1 MDTDGGQL
9 LPLAMSIAYVCNCGG
24 ALRCCHAKLAPPSVA
39 GQWFPARSSLL
50 LTAEVGC
57 GQCELNMNFNEPAEL
72 PASFFD
78 AAVVCFR
85 SLDEVARG
93 EVARGEVARRWCA
106 SDNEVARGEVGIV
119 SLVEGLWQVDTAW
132 KINISPL
139 GTTETW
145 LTHKG
150 PGQSPTV
157 DFDILKRFKTT
168 NTCLRLACSPEGTKG
183 RRRAR
188 RTMMRDHNLFFIKS
202 PGLMELAIPF
212 PEVEFGGPGCAL
224 AGPMQ
229 SDPPVS
235 WALRDL
241 QNPGQIVALVDH
253 CMQKF
258 MESPDPSPDQ
268 KARAAQWRIENEKI
282 LNEGIVAADVP
293 EELYLMMQK
302 YIEDRG
308 VQRQWVD
315 EEGEGL

>member
-93 EVARGEVARRWCA
+93 EVARGEVAQRWCA

-119 SLVEGLWQVDTAW
+119 SLVEGFWQVDTAW
-132 KINISPL
+132 KINMSPL

-229 SDPPVS
+229 SDPPAS

-241 QNPGQIVALVDH
+241 QNPGQIVALVDRLTIACRSSWSLQTPPRTRKH
-253 CMQKF
+253 
-258 MESPDPSPDQ
+258 
-268 KARAAQWRIENEKI
+268 AQRNGASRMRRFSTK
-282 LNEGIVAADVP
+282 GS
-293 EELYLMMQK
+293 
-302 YIEDRG
+302 
-308 VQRQWVD
+308 
-315 EEGEGL
+315 